1 MRRLNL
7 ALLAVA
13 SLVLFLMLRNIDWDA
28 LARSFWQGSRFWP
41 LLLIPY
47 GAITLL
53 WTLSWQLIL
62 AGREGA
68 PPFRRLYLYRL
79 AGESLNQL
87 TPTASLG
94 GEPFKAQRLNAA
106 GVSWPEAT
114 ASLVIHKAFM
124 VVSLVFYILI
134 SFALIPQ
141 VLPGL
146 PPRLTLLSYLGTL
159 ILATGAGAFLLLQ
172 RRHPCS
178 SAIAFLDRVGLC
190 PALLRARS
198 AECAALDQT
207 LEQFYRRQ
215 AGLGLLALVCYLAGW
230 ALHAVEVWVIFWLL
244 GHPIG
249 LPLALCLD
257 ALSQLVAGLGFM
269 IPISLGVQ
277 DGGNILLSLGFNLG
291 ATLGTGFTILRRFRE
306 AFWLLLGLVVA
317 AREK

>member
-13 SLVLFLMLRNIDWDA
+13 SLVMFLMLHNIDWGT
-28 LARSFWQGSRFWP
+28 LAHSFWQGSRYWP
-41 LLLIPY
+41 LLLLPY
-47 GAITLL
+47 GATTLF
-53 WTLSWQLIL
+53 WTLSWYLIL
-62 AGREGA
+62 LGRGGA
-68 PPFRRLYLYRL
+68 PAWWRLYLYRL

-114 ASLVIHKAFM
+114 ASLVIHKALM

-134 SFALIPQ
+134 SLALTPQ

-146 PPRLTLLSYLGTL
+146 SPRLTLLSYLGTL
-159 ILATGAGAFLLLQ
+159 ILAGAGAAFLVLQ

-178 SAIAFLDRVGLC
+178 SFLALLSRVGLC
-190 PALLRARS
+190 PAVLRARS
-198 AECAALDQT
+198 AECAALDQA
-207 LEQFYRRQ
+207 LEHFYHRHAG
-215 AGLGLLALVCYLAGW
+215 AGLAALLCYLVGW

-249 LPLALCLD
+249 LPRALCLD
-257 ALSQLVAGLGFM
+257 ALCQLVAGLGFM
-269 IPISLGVQ
+269 IPVSLGVQ
-277 DGGNILLSLGFNLG
+277 DGGTILLSLGFNLG

-306 AFWLLLGLVVA
+306 AFWLLLGLVAA
-317 AREK
+317 ARGK